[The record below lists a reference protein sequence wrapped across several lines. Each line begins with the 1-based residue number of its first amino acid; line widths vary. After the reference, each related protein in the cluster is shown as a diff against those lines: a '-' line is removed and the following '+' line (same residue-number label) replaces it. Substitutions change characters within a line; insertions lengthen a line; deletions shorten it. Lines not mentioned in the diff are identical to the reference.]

1 MNSGNVRL
9 ETAFEIV
16 MTVFP
21 VILALMVFLC
31 LIRAIKGPRIADRI
45 VAINMMGTLTMVIIA
60 ILAVKMNEGYL
71 VDICI
76 IYAMISFLAVTLLTK
91 VYMGVYAERKRRRQ
105 KNMTALLWIKFF
117 VGITLLLCGI
127 VVFGIELFGVFR
139 FGYVLNRM
147 HAAALGDTLGIAL
160 SMGGLIVLCG
170 LNFIA
175 LKMILVV
182 VFLWF
187 ASPVSSHVLARFEV
201 VTNEELVKEC
211 DVEALSEE
219 KQNGRE

>member
-91 VYMGVYAERKRRRQ
+91 VYMGVYAERK
-105 KNMTALLWIKFF
+105 KKEAEKHYST
-117 VGITLLLCGI
+117 TL
-127 VVFGIELFGVFR
+127 
-139 FGYVLNRM
+139 
-147 HAAALGDTLGIAL
+147 D
-160 SMGGLIVLCG
+160 
-170 LNFIA
+170 
-175 LKMILVV
+175 
-182 VFLWF
+182 
-187 ASPVSSHVLARFEV
+187 
-201 VTNEELVKEC
+201 
-211 DVEALSEE
+211 
-219 KQNGRE
+219 